1 MLVSKNKP
9 FDRIRTNYLFPS
21 EIITHTFPLEEAD
34 EAYKV
39 FDQKKDN
46 NIKVVFKPE

>member
-1 MLVSKNKP
+1 MK
-9 FDRIRTNYLFPS
+9 YLILQK
-21 EIITHTFPLEEAD
+21 IITHTFPLEEAD

>member
-1 MLVSKNKP
+1 MPKLYEMIKDEV
-9 FDRIRTNYLFPS
+9 FDPT